1 MKSKL
6 IICIVAFAAISL
18 AACNSSTKPAETKE
32 EAKTDTTAM
41 IAPQP
46 GDRVI
51 YQCPMDPEEVSD
63 KPGKCP
69 KCGMDLEKV
78 VIRGNDTIRGE

>member
-6 IICIVAFAAISL
+6 IIIAFAAICF
-18 AACNSSTKPAETKE
+18 AACGNSGQRSESAETKQDST
-32 EAKTDTTAM
+32 KQDTSL
-41 IAPQP
+41 IGPQV

-51 YQCPMDPEEVSD
+51 YQCPMHPEEVSD
-63 KPGKCP
+63 KAGQCP

-78 VIRGNDTIRGE
+78 TIRGKDTIRS